1 MQDIMKKSL
10 SYSTSLIYL
19 QGIVRPQIMKQS
31 SELAHLSLSG
41 LKSRLIEYFKEYPN
55 AQFKLIPVRNKFS
68 ISKFCTK

>member
-19 QGIVRPQIMKQS
+19 LVRPQVMRQS

-41 LKSRLIEYFKEYPN
+41 LKSRLIEYFKEHPN

-68 ISKFCTK
+68 ISKFCAK

>member
-19 QGIVRPQIMKQS
+19 QGIVRPQIMKQL

-41 LKSRLIEYFKEYPN
+41 LKSRLIEYFKEHPN

-68 ISKFCTK
+68 ISEFCAK

>member
-19 QGIVRPQIMKQS
+19 LVRPQVMKQS

-41 LKSRLIEYFKEYPN
+41 LKSRLIEYFKEHPN

-68 ISKFCTK
+68 ISEFCAK

>member
-19 QGIVRPQIMKQS
+19 LVRPQVMKQS

-41 LKSRLIEYFKEYPN
+41 LKSRLIEYFKEHPN